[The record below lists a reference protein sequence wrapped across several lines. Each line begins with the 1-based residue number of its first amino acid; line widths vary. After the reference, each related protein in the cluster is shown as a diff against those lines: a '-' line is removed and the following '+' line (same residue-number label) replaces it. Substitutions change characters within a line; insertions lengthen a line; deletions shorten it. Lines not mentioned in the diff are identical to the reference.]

1 MPFRFKLTEP
11 FEEGCR
17 RIAREQIERAQCQ
30 LKAPG
35 DPVAAV
41 HETRKSLKRL
51 RALLRLVRPALGEQ
65 TYREE
70 NAQLRSIG
78 GSLSGTRDRHVM
90 LETILK
96 LEAASSLAR
105 KGLGQAVRE
114 ALHLTNGAQDPSVD
128 TAAMKQAQSRLTES
142 KKRLAKLQLSGHGFE
157 IVGPGLEASYRKARR
172 AFHGAYTERTDEAF
186 HEWRKGTQQ
195 HWRHMALLTQ
205 AWPGCLSARVTEAR
219 ALSQILGD
227 DHDLALLVAFARA
240 QTADQIKSEQ
250 VTAIEKLARQRQA
263 VLRDL
268 AQPKGLRLFAEGPKS
283 LHRRIAAYWD
293 AAVVLKDREPD
304 EDEPPAPKPTR
315 RQPARRRR
323 PAAARA

>member
-30 LKAPG
+30 LKAPD

-65 TYREE
+65 TYRDE

-78 GSLSGTRDRHVM
+78 SSLSSTRDRHVM
-90 LETILK
+90 LETIVK
-96 LEAASSLAR
+96 LEAVSGVAR

-114 ALHLTNGAQDPSVD
+114 ALHLTNGAQNPSVD
-128 TAAMKQAQSRLTES
+128 AATMKQAQGRLTEA
-142 KKRLAKLQLSGHGFE
+142 KKRLSRLQLSGHGFE
-157 IVGPGLEASYRKARR
+157 IVGLGLEASYRKARR
-172 AFHGAYTERTDEAF
+172 AFHGAYVERTDEAF

-195 HWRHMALLTQ
+195 HWRHMVLLTH
-205 AWPGCLSARVTEAR
+205 AWPGCLNARVTEAR

-227 DHDLALLVAFARA
+227 DHDLALLVDFARS

-250 VTAIEKLARQRQA
+250 ATAIEKLARRRQA
-263 VLRDL
+263 ELRDM

-293 AAVVLKDREPD
+293 AAVALREREPE
-304 EDEPPAPKPTR
+304 EDAPPPPKTPR
-315 RQPARRRR
+315 QQPARRRR

>member
-1 MPFRFKLTEP
+1 MPFRFKLAEP

-30 LKAPG
+30 LKAPD

-41 HETRKSLKRL
+41 HESRKSLKRL
-51 RALLRLVRPALGEQ
+51 RALLRLVRPALCEQ

-78 GSLSGTRDRHVM
+78 HSLSSARDRHVL
-90 LETILK
+90 LETVLK

-105 KGLGQAVRE
+105 RGLGQAVRE
-114 ALHLTNGAQDPSVD
+114 ALHLTNGAQGPSVD
-128 TAAMKQAQSRLTES
+128 AATMKQAQGRLTEA
-142 KKRLAKLQLSGHGFE
+142 KKRLARLQLTGKGFE
-157 IVGPGLEASYRKARR
+157 IVGSGLEVSYRKARR
-172 AFHGAYTERTDEAF
+172 ALHGAYVERTDEAF

-195 HWRHMALLTQ
+195 HWRHMVLLSH
-205 AWPGCLSARVTEAR
+205 AWPGCLNARVTEAR

-240 QTADQIKSEQ
+240 QSADQIKSEQ
-250 VTAIEKLARQRQA
+250 AAAIEKLARQRQM

-268 AQPKGLRLFAEGPKS
+268 AQPKGLRLFAEGPKN
-283 LHRRIAAYWD
+283 LHRRVAAYWD
-293 AAVVLKDREPD
+293 AAVALKERAPD
-304 EDEPPAPKPTR
+304 EDEPRPKTAR

-323 PAAARA
+323 PAAARP

>member
-1 MPFRFKLTEP
+1 MPFRFKLAEP

-30 LKAPG
+30 LKEPG

-78 GSLSGTRDRHVM
+78 GSLSSTRDRHVM

-105 KGLGQAVRE
+105 KGLGQAVRD
-114 ALHLTNGAQDPSVD
+114 ALHLTIGAQSPSVD
-128 TAAMKQAQSRLTES
+128 AATMKQAQGRLSEA
-142 KKRLAKLQLSGHGFE
+142 KKRLAKLELTGKGFDV
-157 IVGPGLEASYRKARR
+157 VGLGLEASYRKARR
-172 AFHGAYTERTDEAF
+172 AYHSAYVERTDEAF

-195 HWRHMALLTQ
+195 HWRHMGLLSQ
-205 AWPGCLSARVTEAR
+205 AWPACLGARVAEAR
-219 ALSQILGD
+219 ALSQLLGD

-240 QTADQIKSEQ
+240 QSADQIKPEQ
-250 VTAIEKLARQRQA
+250 ATAIEKLARQRQA
-263 VLRDL
+263 VLRDI

-283 LHRRIAAYWD
+283 LHRRVAAYWD
-293 AAVVLKDREPD
+293 AAVALKERAPD
-304 EDEPPAPKPTR
+304 EDEPPPPKTPR